1 MPVAAGAAVTAWIGG
16 GAVTTAVLGGG
27 FAAAAGAVTTAAV
40 TGAITGAI
48 IGAGVA
54 LVTGENPLKAA
65 LKGALIGGVTAGL
78 VKGVG
83 LAVSSATTTAAETGA
98 TAAETGAET
107 TNTLADASANITGL
121 DAAAN
126 TANASQALVPEQ
138 GLLSKSWDFL
148 TGSGGGK
155 AKALTNTEILAKS
168 NVQAGIGQGL
178 MTGVAN
184 YGTSM
189 MASNEAKELEEW
201 KEKQIE
207 LNRIHGSDL
216 PDFKADTVALKLPD
230 RWNSNLTRK
239 GLLA

>member
-1 MPVAAGAAVTAWIGG
+1 MPVAAGVAVTAWIGG
-16 GAVTTAVLGGG
+16 GAATTTLLG
-27 FAAAAGAVTTAAV
+27 ATAAVAGTMV

-65 LKGALIGGVTAGL
+65 LKGALIGGITAGVL
-78 VKGVG
+78 KGVS
-83 LAVSSATTTAAETGA
+83 LAVSSATTTAAEAGA
-98 TAAETGAET
+98 TAAETGAEA
-107 TNTLADASANITGL
+107 TNTLADASANLTGL

-126 TANASQALVPEQ
+126 TANVSQTLVPESK

-148 TGSGGGK
+148 TGSGGGE
-155 AKALTNTEILAKS
+155 AKALTNTEILARS
-168 NVQAGIGQGL
+168 NVQSGIGQGL

-230 RWNSNLTRK
+230 RWNSNLKRE